1 MVALRLGILAA
12 CAKKVVAI
20 CWCDQSEL
28 SAIHEGLVTM
38 AKDWIAPKTFGRIDQ
53 DSKSISQSDREFN
66 SNFNLDNHDAQLGLR
81 APRERWYSRGYL
93 PHRDD
98 VQQLQSI
105 TFRLADS
112 LPSKKLLEIE
122 EELKQQPVTQRA
134 VARRKRI
141 EQWLDSGA
149 GCCALQHPRL
159 AQILEETLL
168 KFDGIRYSLIAWCV
182 MPNHVH
188 TLIQP
193 ISNLANIV
201 KSWKSFT
208 GRWALVHNNELG
220 LQIATERL
228 WMHDYWDRYVRD
240 PEHLQRL
247 IEYIH

>member
-1 MVALRLGILAA
+1 
-12 CAKKVVAI
+12 
-20 CWCDQSEL
+20 
-28 SAIHEGLVTM
+28 M
-38 AKDWIAPKTFGRIDQ
+38 AKDWIAPKTFGLSDEN
-53 DSKSISQSDREFN
+53 SKSTSQSGRDFN
-66 SNFNLDNHDAQLGLR
+66 SNFNLDDHEAQLGLR

-134 VARRKRI
+134 INRRKRI

-149 GCCALQHPRL
+149 GCCALQHPKL
-159 AQILEETLL
+159 AQLLEETLL

-193 ISNLANIV
+193 VSNLANIV

-208 GRWALVHNNELG
+208 GRWALAHNNELG
-220 LQIATERL
+220 LRIETKRL

-247 IEYIH
+247 IEYIHQNPVKAGLCSRPELWKWSSARHRG